1 MIRFA
6 RYPHISDLFK
16 HYAQQEKRDDIFR
29 LLDEGVKNE
38 KDAECLSQFAWRVAE
53 LINEDEEN
61 GKEVLGS
68 VDNTDMIPDLSYEIT
83 AYMKSVGFYAVWQ
96 KVSDQEMR

>member
-1 MIRFA
+1 MIRFV
-6 RYPHISDLFK
+6 RCPHINDLFK

-29 LLDEGVKNE
+29 LLDDGVKNE
-38 KDAECLSQFAWRVAE
+38 KDAECLSRFAWRVAD
-53 LINEDEEN
+53 LNNEDEEN

-83 AYMKSVGFYAVWQ
+83 AYMKSVGVYAMWQ
-96 KVSDQEMR
+96 TVSDQEMR